1 MSKINLLDELGL
13 ENKLTDEFL
22 NIPDGATL
30 RPSFVAE
37 VLNVHIETVRR
48 WLRSGKLKSYS
59 FGGKY
64 AIKGSDFKEFLLHS
78 MPLTKAQRDA
88 IS

>member
-1 MSKINLLDELGL
+1 MSKYNLLNELGL
-13 ENKLTDEFL
+13 ENKLSEEFL
-22 NIPDGATL
+22 NIPDSATL
-30 RPSFVAE
+30 RPSFIADT
-37 VLNVHIETVRR
+37 LNVHIETVRR

-64 AIKGSDFKEFLLHS
+64 VIKGSDFKEFLLHS
-78 MPLTKAQRDA
+78 MPLTKVQKDA